1 VLATKGGLVA
11 EDPARWAIRRDGR
24 PEHLRAALDASLRRL
39 GVEHV
44 DLYHLHRVDETIPLA
59 EQWGALTDFVAAGKV
74 RHIGLSEVT
83 LDQLAAAHAQHPV
96 TSVQSE
102 LSLWTREHL
111 PVAAWC
117 GVHGVAFTAYAPLG
131 RGYLAGRVD
140 PTRAFPA
147 TDFRAVNPRF
157 TEQARTDNE
166 RLLAIVRAVAV
177 RHGHPRAGRLAW
189 VLASGE
195 HVIPIPGTKRL
206 DRLTE
211 NLAAA
216 HLQLTAA
223 DLDELDTLP
232 AATGGR
238 Y

>member
-131 RGYLAGRVD
+131 RGYLAGRID

-157 TEQARTDNE
+157 TDQARRTTN
-166 RLLAIVRAVAV
+166 ASWPSCVQSPSATATPAQVA
-177 RHGHPRAGRLAW
+177 
-189 VLASGE
+189 S
-195 HVIPIPGTKRL
+195 PGCS
-206 DRLTE
+206 
-211 NLAAA
+211 
-216 HLQLTAA
+216 
-223 DLDELDTLP
+223 P
-232 AATGGR
+232 AASTSFPSPGPSASTG
-238 Y
+238 